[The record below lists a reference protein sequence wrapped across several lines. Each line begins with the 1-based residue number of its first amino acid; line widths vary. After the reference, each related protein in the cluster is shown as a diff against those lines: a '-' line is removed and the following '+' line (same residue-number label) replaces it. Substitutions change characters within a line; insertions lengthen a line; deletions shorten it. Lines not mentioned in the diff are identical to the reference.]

1 MRTRFML
8 GAAVM
13 AAACLSAQPAAAQW
27 SMDLASVA
35 EQEFQVPAGTE
46 ASITIVNKAPRVRYH
61 VATVL
66 RPIQIPPLPAVGLRV
81 SEVGGGCPD
90 LVKTAETLQ
99 AATEETSVRTL
110 VLQLQLAIPTA
121 DCDGQQLTFIRAV
134 MAGTVMVLPVRYVIG
149 AGEELVVTVQKLKAD
164 GTVEKTWKLTL
175 TTGAPGSWRTLY
187 GLAVFQDRDDDPFL
201 TPGAKDGEFIVNPGL
216 SKDRGGH
223 PLKPAP
229 SVFFS
234 WLSRSA
240 ELGPISVS
248 PTLGLGATSELP
260 GLFGGIAVTYRQNL
274 ALVVGIP
281 VVTQRHVKEKYVKDP
296 TVTTALTTDDLTD
309 TKYYA
314 DKWFIG
320 GVFRFS
326 SNPFGEA
333 KKPAKEKP

>member
-1 MRTRFML
+1 
-8 GAAVM
+8 
-13 AAACLSAQPAAAQW
+13 
-27 SMDLASVA
+27 
-35 EQEFQVPAGTE
+35 
-46 ASITIVNKAPRVRYH
+46 
-61 VATVL
+61 
-66 RPIQIPPLPAVGLRV
+66 
-81 SEVGGGCPD
+81 
-90 LVKTAETLQ
+90 
-99 AATEETSVRTL
+99 
-110 VLQLQLAIPTA
+110 
-121 DCDGQQLTFIRAV
+121 
-134 MAGTVMVLPVRYVIG
+134 
-149 AGEELVVTVQKLKAD
+149 
-164 GTVEKTWKLTL
+164 
-175 TTGAPGSWRTLY
+175 
-187 GLAVFQDRDDDPFL
+187 VFQDHDDDPFL
-201 TPGAKDGEFIVNPGL
+201 SPGAKDGEFIVNPGL

-281 VVTQRHVKEKYVKDP
+281 VVTQRHVKEKYLKGP
-296 TVTTALTTDDLTD
+296 TVTTALTTEDLTES
-309 TKYYA
+309 KYYA